1 MQPFQPVRFGKYL
14 LLDKIAVGGMAEL
27 YRAKIIGV
35 QGFEKLIAVKRI
47 LPHLTT
53 EDELITSFIDEA
65 KLAALLN
72 HPNIVQIYDF
82 GNMESSY
89 FLAMEYLIGKD
100 LRFIAKRSKERDL
113 PLGLEHALFIASRV
127 CSALEYAHNLK
138 DFQGKPLHL
147 VHRDISPQNVFI
159 TYDGQVKIVDFGIAK
174 AATQSTMTQVG
185 MIKGKVAYMSPEQ
198 AEGKAI
204 DHRSDIFA
212 AGTVLYEMLTG
223 NRMLEGDT
231 LTILTRLREGQYV
244 PPGDA
249 IKDLPSKLKSILE
262 RALAK
267 DLEDRYQS
275 SADMLADLEECLYD
289 LSLRPSAR
297 GLSLFMKD
305 LFKEEI
311 DQEEKIMHREETER
325 DASLRQT
332 EAADTAGVISRPG
345 EVTVVIPKEE
355 THPAGDA
362 KRKGLVY
369 GGLAAGLV
377 AVILVIALFVGRGT
391 ESTKD
396 KPIFENTKGP
406 ATTETVSAPSA
417 NKAPG
422 PPPPE
427 SKGEKGPASANKAPA
442 PPPPESKVEKGPAS
456 PGPSAAPPAA
466 PVPAATKELDSKLA
480 QALKDM
486 EAKQY
491 SEAALLFDQLLV
503 MEPSLLDRVAQPYA
517 RALQELASEVTESQP
532 EKAKALLLKSVELD
546 PGNAQA
552 NYQLGLVYVKLKDFD
567 NAKKAFQIVAELN
580 PTSADAFFNLGYAQA
595 VTKDYIKAEE
605 MYKRVVALAPSYLD
619 EALYNLA
626 LVQDKEG
633 KREQCIANLQKAL
646 SVNPQNQLAKEYL
659 SRVKGR
665 AGGSK

>member
-53 EDELITSFIDEA
+53 EDELIKSFIDEA

-82 GNMESSY
+82 GHMESSY

-198 AEGKAI
+198 AVGKAI

-249 IKDLPSKLKSILE
+249 IKDLPPKLKSILE

-275 SADMLADLEECLYD
+275 SADMLADLEECMYD

-297 GLSLFMKD
+297 GLSLCMKD
-305 LFKEEI
+305 LFEEEI
-311 DQEEKIMHREETER
+311 DQEEKVMHREETER
-325 DASLRQT
+325 NASHKQT
-332 EAADTAGVISRPG
+332 ETTDTASVPSRLG
-345 EVTVVIPKEE
+345 EVTVVIPKDEA
-355 THPAGDA
+355 PAVGEA
-362 KRKGLVY
+362 KKRGVMY
-369 GGLAAGLV
+369 GGIAAGLA

-391 ESTKD
+391 ESAKD
-396 KPIFENTKGP
+396 KSILEDTKGP
-406 ATTETVSAPSA
+406 ATTETASAPSA
-417 NKAPG
+417 NQEAG
-422 PPPPE
+422 PPPSE
-427 SKGEKGPASANKAPA
+427 SKAEKAPA
-442 PPPPESKVEKGPAS
+442 SS
-456 PGPSAAPPAA
+456 GPSAALPAA
-466 PVPAATKELDSKLA
+466 GAPAATKEVDDKLA
-480 QALKDM
+480 QAMKAM

-503 MEPSLLDRVAQPYA
+503 MDPSLLDRVAQPYS
-517 RALQELASEVTESQP
+517 RALQELASELTEKQP
-532 EKAKALLLKSVELD
+532 DKAKQLLLKAVELD
-546 PGNAQA
+546 PGSAQA
-552 NYQLGLVYVKLKDFD
+552 NYQLGLVYVKLNDFE
-567 NAKKAFQIVAELN
+567 NAKKTYQIVTELN
-580 PTSADAFFNLGYAQA
+580 PTSADAFFNLGYVHA
-595 VTKDYIKAEE
+595 VTKNYSKAEE
-605 MYKRVVALAPSYLD
+605 MYKRVVELAPSYLD

-646 SVNPQNQLAKEYL
+646 SVNPENQVAKEYL
-659 SRVKGR
+659 RRVTGR

>member
-82 GNMESSY
+82 GHMESSY

-100 LRFIAKRSKERDL
+100 LRFIAKQSKERDL
-113 PLGLEHALFIASRV
+113 LLGLEHALFIASRV

-249 IKDLPSKLKSILE
+249 IKDLPSKLKTILE

-267 DLEDRYQS
+267 ELEDRYQS
-275 SADMLADLEECLYD
+275 SADMLADLEECMYD

-297 GLSLFMKD
+297 GLSLYMND

-311 DQEEKIMHREETER
+311 DQEEKVMHREETER
-325 DASLRQT
+325 DASLKQPET
-332 EAADTAGVISRPG
+332 ADTANVISRHG

-355 THPAGDA
+355 DHPSGYTK
-362 KRKGLVY
+362 KRGLVY

-377 AVILVIALFVGRGT
+377 AVILMIALFMGRGT
-391 ESTKD
+391 ESAKD
-396 KPIFENTKGP
+396 KPILEDTKGP
-406 ATTETVSAPSA
+406 ARTETASAPSA
-417 NKAPG
+417 NQEAR
-422 PPPPE
+422 PPSSE
-427 SKGEKGPASANKAPA
+427 SKGEKAPASS
-442 PPPPESKVEKGPAS
+442 E
-456 PGPSAAPPAA
+456 PSAALPAA
-466 PVPAATKELDSKLA
+466 GAPAATQKVDDKLA
-480 QALKDM
+480 QALKAM
-486 EAKQY
+486 QAKQY

-517 RALQELASEVTESQP
+517 RALLELASELTDSQP
-532 EKAKALLLKSVELD
+532 EKAKDLLLKSVELD
-546 PGNAQA
+546 PGSAQT

-567 NAKKAFQIVAELN
+567 NAKKTYQIVTELN
-580 PTSADAFFNLGYAQA
+580 PTSADAFFNLGYVQA
-595 VTKDYIKAEE
+595 VTKNYPKAEE
-605 MYKRVVALAPSYLD
+605 MYKRVVELAPSYLD

-633 KREQCIANLQKAL
+633 KREQCIANLEKAL
-646 SVNPQNQLAKEYL
+646 SVNPKNNLAKEYL

>member
-82 GNMESSY
+82 GHMESSY

-100 LRFIAKRSKERDL
+100 LRFIAKRSNERGL
-113 PLGLEHALFIASRV
+113 PIGLEHTLFIASRL

-174 AATQSTMTQVG
+174 AASQSTMTQVG

-212 AGTVLYEMLTG
+212 AGIVLYEMLTG
-223 NRMLEGDT
+223 HRMLEGDT

-249 IKDLPSKLKSILE
+249 IKDLPPKLKSILD

-267 DLEDRYQS
+267 DLEGRYQS

-311 DQEEKIMHREETER
+311 DQEET
-325 DASLRQT
+325 
-332 EAADTAGVISRPG
+332 
-345 EVTVVIPKEE
+345 
-355 THPAGDA
+355 GDA
-362 KRKGLVY
+362 Q
-369 GGLAAGLV
+369 GG
-377 AVILVIALFVGRGT
+377 
-391 ESTKD
+391 D
-396 KPIFENTKGP
+396 
-406 ATTETVSAPSA
+406 
-417 NKAPG
+417 
-422 PPPPE
+422 
-427 SKGEKGPASANKAPA
+427 
-442 PPPPESKVEKGPAS
+442 
-456 PGPSAAPPAA
+456 
-466 PVPAATKELDSKLA
+466 
-480 QALKDM
+480 
-486 EAKQY
+486 
-491 SEAALLFDQLLV
+491 
-503 MEPSLLDRVAQPYA
+503 
-517 RALQELASEVTESQP
+517 
-532 EKAKALLLKSVELD
+532 
-546 PGNAQA
+546 
-552 NYQLGLVYVKLKDFD
+552 
-567 NAKKAFQIVAELN
+567 
-580 PTSADAFFNLGYAQA
+580 
-595 VTKDYIKAEE
+595 
-605 MYKRVVALAPSYLD
+605 
-619 EALYNLA
+619 
-626 LVQDKEG
+626 G
-633 KREQCIANLQKAL
+633 KRCL
-646 SVNPQNQLAKEYL
+646 P
-659 SRVKGR
+659 
-665 AGGSK
+665 

>member
-27 YRAKIIGV
+27 FRAKIIGV

-113 PLGLEHALFIASRV
+113 PLGLEYALFIASRV

-212 AGTVLYEMLTG
+212 AGIVLYEMLTG
-223 NRMLEGDT
+223 HRMLEGDT
-231 LTILTRLREGQYV
+231 LTVLTRLREGQYV
-244 PPGDA
+244 PPADA
-249 IKDLPSKLKSILE
+249 VKDLPPKLKLILD

-275 SADMLADLEECLYD
+275 SADMLADLDECMYD
-289 LSLRPSAR
+289 LSLRPSAK
-297 GLSLFMKD
+297 GLSLHMKE
-305 LFKEEI
+305 LFREEI
-311 DQEEKIMHREETER
+311 DQEEQLMLSEVTEKIT
-325 DASLRQT
+325 SLKQAQT
-332 EAADTAGVISRPG
+332 GDHTAGVVSRPG
-345 EVTVVIPKEE
+345 EATVVIPKDAA
-355 THPAGDA
+355 PAAGDA
-362 KRKGLVY
+362 RKKGVMY
-369 GGLAAGLV
+369 GGLAAGLA
-377 AVILVIALFVGRGT
+377 AVILVIALMAGRGT
-391 ESTKD
+391 ESDKD
-396 KPIFENTKGP
+396 KMIGDDTKGP
-406 ATTETVSAPSA
+406 STSETLPAPSVNQEA
-417 NKAPG
+417 G
-422 PPPPE
+422 PPPSE
-427 SKGEKGPASANKAPA
+427 SKLESA
-442 PPPPESKVEKGPAS
+442 PPSPETKVAS
-456 PGPSAAPPAA
+456 PTAEIPSAAKEAA
-466 PVPAATKELDSKLA
+466 DKLSKATEA
-480 QALKDM
+480 M
-486 EAKQY
+486 EAAQY
-491 SEAALLFDQLLV
+491 SEAALLFDQLL
-503 MEPSLLDRVAQPYA
+503 MMDPSQLDSVAQPYA
-517 RALQELASEVTESQP
+517 RALQELASELTEEQP
-532 EKAKALLLKSVELD
+532 DKAKELLLKAVELD
-546 PGNAQA
+546 PGSAQA
-552 NYQLGLVYVKLKDFD
+552 NYQLGLVYVRLNDFD
-567 NAKKAFQIVAELN
+567 NAKKTYQIVAELN
-580 PTSADAFFNLGYAQA
+580 PTSADAFFNLGYVHA
-595 VTKDYIKAEE
+595 VTKNYPKAEE
-605 MYKRVVALAPSYLD
+605 MYKRVVELAPSYID

-626 LVQDKEG
+626 LVQDKGG
-633 KREQCIANLQKAL
+633 KREQCIANLEKAL
-646 SVNPQNQLAKEYL
+646 SVNPENRLAKEFL
-659 SRVKGR
+659 NKVKGR
-665 AGGSK
+665 AGGSR

>member
-1 MQPFQPVRFGKYL
+1 LAGELRPMQPFQPVRFGKYL

-82 GNMESSY
+82 GHMESSY

-275 SADMLADLEECLYD
+275 SADMLADLEECMFD

-297 GLSLFMKD
+297 GLSLYMND

-311 DQEEKIMHREETER
+311 DQEEKVMHREETER
-325 DASLRQT
+325 NAFDRQT
-332 EAADTAGVISRPG
+332 ETAATAGVKSRLG

-355 THPAGDA
+355 THSGGFTK
-362 KRKGLVY
+362 KRGLVF

-377 AVILVIALFVGRGT
+377 AVILVIALLVGKGT
-391 ESTKD
+391 ESAKD
-396 KPIFENTKGP
+396 KPILEETKGP
-406 ATTETVSAPSA
+406 ATTETTPAPVA
-417 NKAPG
+417 NRDIG
-422 PPPPE
+422 PPSSE
-427 SKGEKGPASANKAPA
+427 SKGEKIPASS
-442 PPPPESKVEKGPAS
+442 E
-456 PGPSAAPPAA
+456 PSAALPAPGA
-466 PVPAATKELDSKLA
+466 PAATKEVDEKLA
-480 QALKDM
+480 QALKAM
-486 EAKQY
+486 EAKKY
-491 SEAALLFDQLLV
+491 SDAALLFDQVLV
-503 MEPSLLDRVAQPYA
+503 LDPSLLDRVAQPYS
-517 RALQELASEVTESQP
+517 RALQELGSELTESQP
-532 EKAKALLLKSVELD
+532 EKAKELLLKSVELD
-546 PGNAQA
+546 PGSAQA

-567 NAKKAFQIVAELN
+567 NAKKTYQIVAELN
-580 PTSADAFFNLGYAQA
+580 PTSADAFFNLGYVQA
-595 VTKDYIKAEE
+595 VTKNYPKAEE
-605 MYKRVVALAPSYLD
+605 MYKRVVELAPSYLD

-633 KREQCIANLQKAL
+633 KREQCIENLQKAL
-646 SVNPQNQLAKEYL
+646 SVNPENKLAKEYL

-665 AGGSK
+665 VGGSK

>member
-27 YRAKIIGV
+27 FRAKIIGV

-82 GNMESSY
+82 GHMESSY

-100 LRFIAKRSKERDL
+100 LRFIAKRSKERGL
-113 PLGLEHALFIASRV
+113 PLGLEHALFIASRL

-212 AGTVLYEMLTG
+212 AGIVLYEMLAG
-223 NRMLEGDT
+223 HRMLEGDT
-231 LTILTRLREGQYV
+231 LTILTRLRDGQYV

-249 IKDLPSKLKSILE
+249 IKDLPPKLKLILD

-267 DLEDRYQS
+267 DLEGRYQS
-275 SADMLADLEECLYD
+275 SADMLADLEECMYD

-297 GLSLFMKD
+297 GLSLYMKD
-305 LFKEEI
+305 LFKEDI
-311 DQEEKIMHREETER
+311 DQEEQVMLSEVTEKI
-325 DASLRQT
+325 ASLKQG
-332 EAADTAGVISRPG
+332 EPAEPAGVVSG
-345 EVTVVIPKEE
+345 SGDATVVIPKDEA
-355 THPAGDA
+355 PAVGEA
-362 KRKGLVY
+362 RKKGVIY
-369 GGLAAGLV
+369 GGLAAGLA
-377 AVILVIALFVGRGT
+377 AVILVIALMAGRGT
-391 ESTKD
+391 ESNKD
-396 KPIFENTKGP
+396 KVIRDDTKRPSTSETLP
-406 ATTETVSAPSA
+406 ASSVNQEA
-417 NKAPG
+417 G
-422 PPPPE
+422 PPPSE
-427 SKGEKGPASANKAPA
+427 SKGETAPAS
-442 PPPPESKVEKGPAS
+442 S
-456 PGPSAAPPAA
+456 GPSNVVPAAGAPAA
-466 PVPAATKELDSKLA
+466 PKEVDEKLA
-480 QALKDM
+480 QAVKVM
-486 EAKQY
+486 EAAQY

-503 MEPSLLDRVAQPYA
+503 MDPSLLDRVAQPYA
-517 RALQELASEVTESQP
+517 RALQELATELAEEQP
-532 EKAKALLLKSVELD
+532 DKAKELLLRAVELD
-546 PGNAQA
+546 PGSAQA
-552 NYQLGLVYVKLKDFD
+552 NYQLGLVYVKLNDFD
-567 NAKKAFQIVAELN
+567 NAKKTYQIVAELN
-580 PTSADAFFNLGYAQA
+580 PTSADAFFNLGYVHA
-595 VTKDYIKAEE
+595 VTKNYPKAEE
-605 MYKRVVALAPSYLD
+605 MYKRVVELAPSYLD

-633 KREQCIANLQKAL
+633 KREQCIANLEKAL
-646 SVNPQNQLAKEYL
+646 SVNPENKLAKEYL